1 MTAGLI
7 VCAAALAVAIAAGLT
22 WRRRNGRMRPV
33 PGGRPIA
40 GQAAV
45 AEGSAGEAADGNAAT
60 GRPTAEQAAT
70 GQAAPERAATG
81 QAAAGQETAGQ
92 ETAGQ
97 AVADHPG
104 VGRPAAGRAPRRL
117 PRSRVTSSGPDITDA
132 ELGGPLGSRATLLQF
147 SSAFC
152 APCRATRRVLAEVA
166 GMTDGVAHLE
176 IDAESHLD
184 LVRRL
189 DVRRT
194 PTVFVLGPDGRIAHR
209 ASGQPRKADVIA
221 ALGEVT

>member
-7 VCAAALAVAIAAGLT
+7 VCAVALAVATAAGLT
-22 WRRRNGRMRPV
+22 WRQRNGRMRPV
-33 PGGRPIA
+33 PGSGAFA
-40 GQAAV
+40 GQAA
-45 AEGSAGEAADGNAAT
+45 AEEASASRAT
-60 GRPTAEQAAT
+60 ASQPFA
-70 GQAAPERAATG
+70 GQAARRSTG
-81 QAAAGQETAGQ
+81 AG
-92 ETAGQ
+92 
-97 AVADHPG
+97 PG
-104 VGRPAAGRAPRRL
+104 L
-117 PRSRVTSSGPDITDA
+117 TDT

-194 PTVFVLGPDGRIAHR
+194 PTVFVLGPDGSIAHR

>member
-1 MTAGLI
+1 
-7 VCAAALAVAIAAGLT
+7 
-22 WRRRNGRMRPV
+22 
-33 PGGRPIA
+33 
-40 GQAAV
+40 V

-60 GRPTAEQAAT
+60 GRPIAEQAAT
-70 GQAAPERAATG
+70 GQAPPERAATG

-92 ETAGQ
+92 
-97 AVADHPG
+97 AVAAHPG
-104 VGRPAAGRAPRRL
+104 VGRPAAGRAARRQ

>member
-1 MTAGLI
+1 MAAGLI
-7 VCAAALAVAIAAGLT
+7 ATVAALAVATAVGFT
-22 WRRRNGRMRPV
+22 WRQRNGRMRPV
-33 PGGRPIA
+33 AASRASASRASAGRTA
-40 GQAAV
+40 SGQAL
-45 AEGSAGEAADGNAAT
+45 SD
-60 GRPTAEQAAT
+60 
-70 GQAAPERAATG
+70 RAAGTDPAGTG
-81 QAAAGQETAGQ
+81 PAG
-92 ETAGQ
+92 
-97 AVADHPG
+97 
-104 VGRPAAGRAPRRL
+104 
-117 PRSRVTSSGPDITDA
+117 TDA
-132 ELGGPLGSRATLLQF
+132 ASVELAGAELDGLDLRGTDLGGPLGSRATLLQF

-194 PTVFVLGPDGRIAHR
+194 PTVFVLGPDGRITRR